1 MTGVLHKWISRL
13 CAVARTASGDLAD
26 RPRADAGM
34 RVFEAF
40 HDRASMG
47 LALLG
52 PDGSII
58 RTNSSFRKITGYGD
72 SALAG
77 VPEAQLNSPDCAAA
91 GQAAWDALR
100 RTGSMAPYDKT
111 YITPSGLRV
120 EVRVSAV
127 VVTDAGDGMG
137 ESIWW
142 LAEDITARRQAFDA
156 LKASEAEA
164 RMLSVVASHTGH
176 PVLIADPQGRIE
188 WVNRAFEK
196 ISGYTLAELQGRVP
210 GHVLQGRD
218 TDPATVAIMR
228 DAIAARRPFNVEVLN
243 YARNGRAYVCQV
255 ECTPVFDHLGRME
268 RFVALQRD
276 VTAERERDA
285 VLMASELRF
294 RDLTE
299 LSSDWFW
306 ESDSEHRLTHIA
318 MGAGAPKPSFDPIGM
333 RRWELPG
340 IDTDD
345 EFWSA
350 HRRTLEA
357 RLPFRDCE
365 FVQMVN
371 GKPLWRRVSGRPLFD
386 PQGTFTGYRGVGR
399 DIGEQ
404 VAARQALRDSQER
417 YARAIEG
424 ASDAIWERDL
434 RTGVFY
440 VSPRLSEMLHLDPST
455 RPTSLAAVFDSV
467 HPDDLAA
474 HRRHIALMLAG
485 RETRTWESRFRTGD
499 GAFRWL
505 RVRGRTVCDAA
516 GLPIL
521 TSGTASDIHDARQA
535 SEELRAMQVR
545 YQRAMDGANDAV
557 WECDVATD
565 RFYFSDRFDEILG
578 YGAGGIPRSRAGLLD
593 LIHPED
599 LAGHLA
605 VTQRMARSRDAM
617 MWDLRLRSASGDYR
631 WTRMRGIATHGVDG
645 NATLTSGTASD
656 IHAARLAEEE
666 LKRHR
671 DNLAQLV
678 EERTAGL
685 LAANAEAQRQRTVAE
700 GQRRQA
706 EAARQAAV
714 DANQAKSEFLANMSH
729 ELRTPMHAI
738 ISFANFGVER
748 MGRVDGAKLVHYFQN
763 IRKSGLRLL
772 ELLNALLDLAK
783 LEAGKMEMHRSRTSL
798 KGVIEDAMCEFEALA
813 RTKGI
818 DLLLQADGVPEAE
831 IDSMRL
837 LQVLRNLLSNAL
849 KFTPS
854 GGVVRIEC
862 QASAQQAG
870 TGAAGAVLIRVHD
883 SGIGIPEAELEAVFD
898 KFVQSSKTKTGA
910 GGTGLGLAICR
921 EIVGAHGGSITAS
934 NNAAGPGATF
944 VVRLP
949 IAEAVR
955 AEPAEVVSA

>member
-1 MTGVLHKWISRL
+1 MNKLISRL
-13 CAVARTASGDLAD
+13 RALARSRSGNPAAGG
-26 RPRADAGM
+26 RTGEGM

-40 HDRASMG
+40 HDRAPMG

-52 PDGSII
+52 ADGSII
-58 RTNSSFRKITGYGD
+58 RTNPAFRKITGHDD
-72 SALAG
+72 SELTG
-77 VPEAQLNSPDCAAA
+77 MSESRLNSPECAAA
-91 GQAAWDALR
+91 GAAAWDALM

-111 YITPSGLRV
+111 YVTPSGLRV
-120 EVRVSAV
+120 AVCVSAV
-127 VVTDAGDGMG
+127 VAGDAGNGMG

-142 LAEDITARRQAFDA
+142 LVEDITARRQAFDA

-176 PVLIADPQGRIE
+176 MVLIADPQGRVE
-188 WVNRAFEK
+188 WVNRAFERV
-196 ISGYTLAELQGRVP
+196 SGYTLAELQNRVP
-210 GHVLQGRD
+210 GHVLHGRD

-228 DAIAARRPFNVEVLN
+228 DAIAARQPFAVEVLN
-243 YARNGRAYVCQV
+243 YARDGRAYVCQV

-285 VLMASELRF
+285 VLKASELRF

-318 MGAGAPKPSFDPIGM
+318 MGAGAPRPPFDPIGM
-333 RRWELPG
+333 RRWDLPG
-340 IDTDD
+340 IDANA

-357 RLPFRDCE
+357 RLPFRDFE
-365 FVQMVN
+365 FVQMVD

-386 PQGTFTGYRGVGR
+386 PQGAFTGYRGVGR

-434 RTGVFY
+434 RTGAFY
-440 VSPRLSEMLHLDPST
+440 VSPRLSEMLHVDHSS

-474 HRRHIALMLAG
+474 HRRQVALMLAG

-505 RVRGRTVCDAA
+505 RVRGRTVRDAA
-516 GLPIL
+516 GVPI
-521 TSGTASDIHDARQA
+521 
-535 SEELRAMQVR
+535 
-545 YQRAMDGANDAV
+545 
-557 WECDVATD
+557 
-565 RFYFSDRFDEILG
+565 
-578 YGAGGIPRSRAGLLD
+578 
-593 LIHPED
+593 
-599 LAGHLA
+599 
-605 VTQRMARSRDAM
+605 
-617 MWDLRLRSASGDYR
+617 
-631 WTRMRGIATHGVDG
+631 
-645 NATLTSGTASD
+645 LTSGTASD

-685 LAANAEAQRQRTVAE
+685 LAANAEAEQQRAVAE
-700 GQRRQA
+700 AERRQA

-783 LEAGKMEMHRSRTSL
+783 LEAGKMEMHRSRTAL
-798 KGVIEDAMCEFEALA
+798 KGVIEDAMCEFEALS

-818 DLLLQADGVPEAE
+818 DLRLQADGVPEAE

-837 LQVLRNLLSNAL
+837 LQVLRNLLSNAI

-854 GGVVRIEC
+854 GGVVQIEC
-862 QASAQQAG
+862 LAAAQQAG
-870 TGAAGAVLIRVHD
+870 AGTAGAVLIRVCD
-883 SGIGIPEAELEAVFD
+883 SGIGIPETELEAVFD

-934 NNAAGPGATF
+934 NNDAGPGATF

-955 AEPAEVVSA
+955 AAPAAAVSA